1 VGCQEGNF
9 TLKTLLHLRRQH
21 NLPSFVA
28 FIDLVKAYDTANH
41 CLLIE
46 LLAKYG
52 APPEFC
58 SIIKRLYSGLT
69 VVINLDGKKIT
80 IPQSS
85 GVRQGDNLSPVLF
98 LFVMS
103 AVVKSL
109 NEEIENTNI
118 EKVVCHKV
126 EEDNITNGIL
136 IGQTPSKFSSG
147 TTFNI
152 LEILYIDDGA
162 FIFNSRRDLI
172 QGLNIIIKQFAKFGL
187 LVHV

>member
-1 VGCQEGNF
+1 
-9 TLKTLLHLRRQH
+9 
-21 NLPSFVA
+21 
-28 FIDLVKAYDTANH
+28 
-41 CLLIE
+41 
-46 LLAKYG
+46 
-52 APPEFC
+52 
-58 SIIKRLYSGLT
+58 
-69 VVINLDGKKIT
+69 VINLDGKKIT

-103 AVVKSL
+103 AVAKSL

-136 IGQTPSKFSSG
+136 IEQTPSKFSSG